1 MLTGSLVA
9 LVTPMFEDGQVDFES
24 LKRLVDF
31 HIDNGTDGIVA
42 VGTTGESA
50 TLSVEEHIQ
59 VVEAVAKHVAG
70 RVTVV
75 AGTGGNSTAEA
86 IELAQLAK
94 QAGASHSLSVV
105 PYYNKPTQE
114 GIYQHYRAI
123 AEAVDIPLIMYNVPG
138 RTVADMSN
146 DTALR
151 LAQID
156 NIVGLKDATGDIG
169 RACDLFLRAPQSLA
183 LYSGDDA
190 TGMAF
195 MLCGGH
201 GVISVTANVA
211 PALMSQLC
219 KAARRGD
226 IASARA
232 INDQLQGLHKQLFC
246 EPNPIPAKWA
256 LHRLGLMPAGLR
268 LPLTPLSQG
277 AAAVVEA
284 AMKQAN
290 VL

>member
-9 LVTPMFEDGQVDFES
+9 LVTPMSNDGAVDFAA
-24 LKRLVDF
+24 LQRLVEF
-31 HIDNGTDGIVA
+31 HIENGTAGIVA

-50 TLSVEEHIQ
+50 TLSVEEHIA
-59 VVEAVAKHVAG
+59 VVKAVVDYAKG
-70 RVTVV
+70 RVKVI
-75 AGTGGNSTAEA
+75 AGAGGNATSEA
-86 IELAQLAK
+86 IELGRLSAEV
-94 QAGASHSLSVV
+94 GADMVLSVV

-114 GIYQHYRAI
+114 GIYQHFKAI
-123 AEAVDIPLIMYNVPG
+123 ADASPLPVILYNVPG

-151 LAQID
+151 LAAHP

-169 RACDLFLRAPQSLA
+169 RACDLALRAPEGFA

-201 GVISVTANVA
+201 GVISVTANIA
-211 PALMSQLC
+211 PKQMSELC
-219 KAARRGD
+219 AAATSGDARKAR
-226 IASARA
+226 S
-232 INDQLQGLHKQLFC
+232 INDKLQGLHKQLFV

-256 LHRLGLMPAGLR
+256 LERMQRIPAGIR
-268 LPLTPLSQG
+268 LPLTPLS
-277 AAAVVEA
+277 AVSRPLVEA
-284 AMKQAN
+284 ALKQAE
-290 VL
+290 VI

>member
-50 TLSVEEHIQ
+50 TLGVEEHIK
-59 VVEAVAKHVAG
+59 VVEAVAKHAAG

-75 AGTGGNSTAEA
+75 AGTGANSTAEA
-86 IELAQLAK
+86 IELARLAK
-94 QAGASHSLSVV
+94 TAGASQTLSVV

-114 GIYQHYRAI
+114 GIYQHFRAI
-123 AEAVDIPLIMYNVPG
+123 AEAVDIPVILYNVPG

-156 NIVGLKDATGDIG
+156 NVVGLKDATGDIG
-169 RACDLFLRAPQSLA
+169 RACDLVLRAPSDFA

-211 PALMSQLC
+211 PKLMSQLC
-219 KAARRGD
+219 VAARAGD
-226 IASARA
+226 TAAARA
-232 INDQLQGLHKQLFC
+232 INDQLQGLHKHLFC

-277 AAAVVEA
+277 AVATVEA